1 MLCSNR
7 VVLPG
12 SPSTCTL
19 DTIIVPLPSF
29 LLVATLS
36 LLSLRSKTSPV
47 AIFCV
52 PYPHWL
58 YNTYLAL
65 VFADFAMTILE
76 IARLSAQELGVGL
89 LPMTSIA
96 LLMILGLLRIER
108 RGRKRS
114 SSIVL
119 CSYWL
124 FLAVVETVKAVRLN
138 VLDET
143 IPNKTSSPNYPASD
157 QLLDNAV
164 MVALDYIFFALESY
178 TVIRM
183 RKVDDSRP
191 LYLNE
196 LLNK

>member
-29 LLVATLS
+29 LLVATLL
-36 LLSLRSKTSPV
+36 LLSLRSKKSPV
-47 AIFCV
+47 AIFRV

-58 YNTYLAL
+58 YNIYLAL

-76 IARLSAQELGVGL
+76 IARLSAQNLGVGL

-96 LLMILGLLRIER
+96 LLMILGLLWIER